1 MPLVFAGSALASAG
15 AASAALTPAADAGP
29 ARRLAVIGALVELG
43 AAGAMERRLGELAEP
58 YHQGP
63 AGRYARLA
71 RGCTAVGAATVAVA
85 GTRRRW
91 AALAG
96 GGLLLAGSAFER
108 LAVYK
113 AGFQS
118 ARDPK
123 YVVKPQRARLEATS
137 GQG

>member
-1 MPLVFAGSALASAG
+1 
-15 AASAALTPAADAGP
+15 
-29 ARRLAVIGALVELG
+29 
-43 AAGAMERRLGELAEP
+43 
-58 YHQGP
+58 
-63 AGRYARLA
+63 
-71 RGCTAVGAATVAVA
+71 VGAAAMAAA

-96 GGLLLAGSAFER
+96 SGLLLAGSALER

-123 YVVKPQRARLEATS
+123 YVVKPQRARLEAANR
-137 GQG
+137 

>member
-1 MPLVFAGSALASAG
+1 MFAGSALASAG
-15 AASAALTPAADAGP
+15 AATTVLTPAADAGP
-29 ARRLAVIGALVELG
+29 SRRLAVVGAVLELG

-71 RGCTAVGAATVAVA
+71 RGCTVLGAAAMAVA

-91 AALAG
+91 AAVAG
-96 GGLLLAGSAFER
+96 SGLLLAGSALER

-123 YVVKPQRARLEATS
+123 YIVKPQRARLEAASQTPE
-137 GQG
+137 

>member
-1 MPLVFAGSALASAG
+1 
-15 AASAALTPAADAGP
+15 
-29 ARRLAVIGALVELG
+29 
-43 AAGAMERRLGELAEP
+43 MERRLGELGEP

-71 RGCTAVGAATVAVA
+71 RGATALGAVA
-85 GTRRRW
+85 IAAGGTRRRW
-91 AALAG
+91 AAMAG
-96 GGLLLAGSAFER
+96 SGLLLAGSALER

-123 YVVKPQRARLEATS
+123 YIVKPQRARLEAASQTPK
-137 GQG
+137 

>member
-1 MPLVFAGSALASAG
+1 AVVG
-15 AASAALTPAADAGP
+15 A
-29 ARRLAVIGALVELG
+29 VVELG

-71 RGCTAVGAATVAVA
+71 RGCTGLGAAAMAVA

-91 AALAG
+91 AAVAG
-96 GGLLLAGSAFER
+96 SGLLLAGSAFER

-113 AGFQS
+113 AGYQS

-123 YVVKPQRARLEATS
+123 YVVKPQRERAAAIDR
-137 GQG
+137 